1 MAIKENRGD
10 VIQTTAGYWASDG
23 PRPSFV
29 KSKFLSLA
37 LSQPFV
43 KKCEP
48 EGHPH

>member
-1 MAIKENRGD
+1 MAIKENKGG

-43 KKCEP
+43 EKCTL
-48 EGHPH
+48 EGRHH